1 LTHSQVE
8 EVEDTCSAEKQA
20 LRCKQKALTVASVPT
35 LRESIKLHIEQAQV
49 QIERVQQAMEQAGG
63 EARPR
68 RDDAP

>member
-1 LTHSQVE
+1 MA
-8 EVEDTCSAEKQA
+8 SA
-20 LRCKQKALTVASVPT
+20 PT